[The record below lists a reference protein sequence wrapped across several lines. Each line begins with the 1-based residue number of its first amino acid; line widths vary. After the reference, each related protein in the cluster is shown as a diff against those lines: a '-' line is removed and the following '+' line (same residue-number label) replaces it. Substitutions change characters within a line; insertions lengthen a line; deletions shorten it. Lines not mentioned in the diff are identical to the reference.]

1 MIPQVQVS
9 QNIVADVIEIITK
22 LLMNADPTELHH
34 VVLTGGG
41 AGISITNRLVN
52 VAKKIPQQTWANTH
66 FWWGDERFVTS
77 SSRDRND
84 FEIESSL
91 GEYYIE
97 TNIHRM
103 PAADQVHSAVE
114 SANEYARDLIDFGSA
129 GAPPRFSLVILGV
142 GPDGHI
148 ASLFPG
154 RPELDSQLIAMPIFD
169 SPKPPSTRVTMGFP
183 TLNNSQLTLLLL
195 GGEGKRAALTAL
207 LDPVGSV
214 EVTPARGIEA
224 AELYA
229 LTDLSVSV

>member
-1 MIPQVQVS
+1 VIPQVQVS

>member
-41 AGISITNRLVN
+41 AGISITNQLVS
-52 VAKKIPQQTWANTH
+52 VAKKVPEQTWANTH

>member
-1 MIPQVQVS
+1 VS

-103 PAADQVHSAVE
+103 PAADQVHSAIE

>member
-1 MIPQVQVS
+1 VS

-41 AGISITNRLVN
+41 AGISITNRLIN

>member
-1 MIPQVQVS
+1 VS

-114 SANEYARDLIDFGSA
+114 SASEYARDLIDFGSA

>member
-207 LDPVGSV
+207 LGPVGSV

>member
-195 GGEGKRAALTAL
+195 GGDGKRAALTAL

>member
-1 MIPQVQVS
+1 VS

>member
-1 MIPQVQVS
+1 VS

-41 AGISITNRLVN
+41 AGISITNQLVS
-52 VAKKIPQQTWANTH
+52 VAKKVPEQTWANTH

>member
-1 MIPQVQVS
+1 
-9 QNIVADVIEIITK
+9 
-22 LLMNADPTELHH
+22 MNADPTELHH

>member
-1 MIPQVQVS
+1 
-9 QNIVADVIEIITK
+9 
-22 LLMNADPTELHH
+22 
-34 VVLTGGG
+34 
-41 AGISITNRLVN
+41 
-52 VAKKIPQQTWANTH
+52 
-66 FWWGDERFVTS
+66 
-77 SSRDRND
+77 
-84 FEIESSL
+84 
-91 GEYYIE
+91 
-97 TNIHRM
+97 M

>member
-1 MIPQVQVS
+1 
-9 QNIVADVIEIITK
+9 
-22 LLMNADPTELHH
+22 

>member
-1 MIPQVQVS
+1 VS

-195 GGEGKRAALTAL
+195 GGDGKRAALTAL

>member
-114 SANEYARDLIDFGSA
+114 SASEYARDLIDFGSA

>member
-1 MIPQVQVS
+1 MIPQVQVA
-9 QNIVADVIEIITK
+9 QNIVVDVIEIITN
-22 LLMNADPTELHH
+22 LLMNADPEELHH
-34 VVLTGGG
+34 VVLTGGE
-41 AGISITNRLVN
+41 AGLCVTGQLVN
-52 VAKKIPQQTWANTH
+52 VAKRIPQQTWANTH
-66 FWWGDERFVTS
+66 FWWGDERFVAS

-91 GEYYIE
+91 GKYYIE

-114 SANEYARDLIDFGSA
+114 SANAYTRKLIHFGSA
-129 GAPPRFSLVILGV
+129 GSPPRFLLVILGV

-154 RPELDSQLIAMPIFD
+154 RPELDSQLIALPIFD
-169 SPKPPSTRVTMGFP
+169 SPKPPPTRVTMGFT

-195 GGEGKRAALTAL
+195 GGEVKRAALTAIV
-207 LDPVGSV
+207 DPVGSV
-214 EVTPARGIEA
+214 EATPARGIEA

-229 LTDLSVSV
+229 VTDLSVSV